1 MSVAQAHSALQV
13 SVYLR
18 EYTLPHPTPPTHTH
32 TLTQMCDYDLDRSV
46 QLISQQVE
54 AGPSHQVPT
63 ETQGASPGSASRT
76 SGDGAVAVSVVD
88 QATGTEHSE

>member
-1 MSVAQAHSALQV
+1 M
-13 SVYLR
+13 
-18 EYTLPHPTPPTHTH
+18 
-32 TLTQMCDYDLDRSV
+32 